1 MYALQDEPSVFGT
14 TQCQWR
20 EQVFTNAFLFNP
32 KESNV
37 AVMAT
42 FLQVRRL
49 LKFGASALVARMHST
64 ATDAGLLDPTPCG
77 SPLWKECT
85 SCRNAALPI
94 VLHTT

>member
-1 MYALQDEPSVFGT
+1 M
-14 TQCQWR
+14 
-20 EQVFTNAFLFNP
+20 FTNAFLFNP

-49 LKFGASALVARMHST
+49 SEFGASALVARMHST
-64 ATDAGLLDPTPCG
+64 AKDAGLLDPTPCG
-77 SPLWKECT
+77 SPLWSAHHVK
-85 SCRNAALPI
+85 NFALPI